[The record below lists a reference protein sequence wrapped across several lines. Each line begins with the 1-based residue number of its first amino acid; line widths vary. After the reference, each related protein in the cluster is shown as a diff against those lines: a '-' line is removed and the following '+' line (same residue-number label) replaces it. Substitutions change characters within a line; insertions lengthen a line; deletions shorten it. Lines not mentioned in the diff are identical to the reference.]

1 MLKFAANLSF
11 LFQEHD
17 FQDRFAAAADAGFK
31 GVEYLF
37 PYAWPA
43 AQLKNRLEDQGL
55 HQALFNLSPGDWEKG
70 ERGLAGLP
78 GRENEFLDSV
88 KQALDYADTLDCK
101 SLHVMAGLKDPD
113 LRQSEQIK
121 QHQASLTKA
130 VELVQ
135 DTDITLL
142 IEPINRQDMPGYLL
156 ADFDEALQIIRDIGS
171 DSLRLQFDIYHCQ
184 KIHGDVSK
192 RLTECLPFTGHIQIA
207 NPPDRSEPNVGELNF
222 LYLFDLLEKTGYDGW
237 IGCEYK
243 PSVKAVDSFGW
254 AKQYFKRD
262 GDIDK

>member
-31 GVEYLF
+31 GIEYLF

-43 AQLKNRLEDQGL
+43 IQLKNRLEDQGL

-78 GRENEFLDSV
+78 GREDDFLGTV
-88 KQALDYADTLDCK
+88 KQALEYADTLDCK
-101 SLHVMAGLKDPD
+101 NLHVMAGLQDPD
-113 LRQSEQIK
+113 LEQDEQMK
-121 QHQASLTKA
+121 QYQASLTKA
-130 VELVQ
+130 VELVKG
-135 DTDITLL
+135 TDITLL

-156 ADFDEALQIIRDIGS
+156 SDFDEALQILKDIGS
-171 DSLRLQFDIYHCQ
+171 DSLRLQFDVYHCQ

-192 RLTECLPFTGHIQIA
+192 RLTDCLPVTRHIQIA
-207 NPPDRSEPNVGELNF
+207 NPPDRSEPGVGELNF
-222 LYLFDLLEKTGYDGW
+222 PHLFDLLEQAGYGDW

-243 PSVKAVDSFGW
+243 PSVKTVDSLAW
-254 AKQYFKRD
+254 AQHYLKRD
-262 GDIDK
+262 EII